1 VAAPLN
7 QQKTSNLRDG
17 LEMIKPKESQQPF
30 RAETNDTSNQSAM
43 SAKSADPSNI
53 VIFGATGDLTK
64 RKLIP
69 SLIRMLDC
77 GLVHKDSRIIGLVN
91 KRSKEEWIQILFD
104 GLTEICH
111 AITKDQKKW
120 TAFTE
125 KLILV
130 PGDLGSDKSYSLLAE
145 AIHPLG
151 NCKQKNAM
159 FYCAIP
165 PAWYGKVAQG
175 LDKAGLVSETEGYR
189 RIVIEKPFGMNL
201 ETSLELNAELQA
213 VFNEKQIYRID
224 HYLGKESVQNL
235 LVYRFANGIMEPL
248 WNRNYIDNVQINV
261 SETLGIEY
269 RAQYYEKAGA
279 LRDMIQS
286 HLMQVM
292 TLVAMEPP
300 VEFTANAVRDEK
312 IKVLRAVRR
321 FKPEDVNSLTVAA
334 QYAKGIIRDEI
345 KPAYVAEEGVSPDS
359 VTETFAAVRFQIDN
373 WRWQGVPFILIS
385 GKRLPSRVSEIIIR
399 FKKPPFNL
407 FNEHASLPTSNALI
421 FRLQPDSGIV
431 LRINAKKPGLTTDNE
446 VMEMHAPYANTDA
459 VSDAYEVLMHDVLTG
474 DGTLF
479 SRADEVNESWA
490 IIEPILKVWKDRVS
504 IDRYPAGSCEIPAM
518 DALTKDC
525 LCGWYRPGKNHND
538 DE

>member
-1 VAAPLN
+1 MTR
-7 QQKTSNLRDG
+7 QT
-17 LEMIKPKESQQPF
+17 ESKRPF
-30 RAETNDTSNQSAM
+30 ID
-43 SAKSADPSNI
+43 AKATDPSNI

-77 GLVHKDSRIIGLVN
+77 GLIHKDSRIIGLVKN
-91 KRSKEEWIQILFD
+91 RTKEEWIKIIFD

-111 AITKDQKKW
+111 DIIKDPKKW
-120 TAFTE
+120 AEFTE

-130 PGDLGSDKSYSLLAE
+130 PGDLGDVESYAGLAD
-145 AIHPLG
+145 AILPLG
-151 NCKQKNAM
+151 QAKQKNAM

-175 LDKAGLVSETEGYR
+175 LQKAGLASETEGYR

-201 ETSLELNAELQA
+201 KTSLALNAELQA

-248 WNRNYIDNVQINV
+248 WNRNYVDNVQINV

-269 RAQYYEKAGA
+269 RAQYYEQSGA

-300 VEFTANAVRDEK
+300 VEFTADAVRDEK

-321 FKPEDVNSLTVAA
+321 FKPEDVNALTVAA
-334 QYAKGIIRDEI
+334 QYTKGIIRDEV

-373 WRWQGVPFILIS
+373 WRWQGVPFILTS
-385 GKRLPSRVSEIIIR
+385 GKRLPSRVSEVIIR

-421 FRLQPDSGIV
+421 FRLQPDSGII
-431 LRINAKKPGLTTDNE
+431 LRINSKKPGATTDNE
-446 VMEMHAPYANTDA
+446 VMDMHAPYANTDA
-459 VSDAYEVLMHDVLTG
+459 VADAYEVLMHDVLMG

-490 IIEPILKVWKDRVS
+490 IIEPILDAWKDRVS
-504 IDRYPAGSCEIPAM
+504 IDRYPAGTSDIPAM

-525 LCGWYRPGKNHND
+525 LCGWYRPGKQYGV
-538 DE
+538 EE

>member
-1 VAAPLN
+1 MTKRKASKQPL
-7 QQKTSNLRDG
+7 
-17 LEMIKPKESQQPF
+17 E
-30 RAETNDTSNQSAM
+30 AETHETGNESIVL
-43 SAKSADPSNI
+43 AKAADPSNI

-104 GLTEICH
+104 GLVEIDH
-111 AITKDQKKW
+111 AIIKSPKKW
-120 TAFTE
+120 KAFTE

-130 PGDLGSDKSYSLLAE
+130 PGDLNRDKSYSLLAE
-145 AIHPLG
+145 AILPLG

-175 LDKAGLVSETEGYR
+175 LGKAGLVSEAEGYR

-201 ETSLELNAELQA
+201 ETSLALNAELQA
-213 VFNEKQIYRID
+213 VFNENQIYRID

-248 WNRNYIDNVQINV
+248 WNRNYIDNIQINV

-300 VEFTANAVRDEK
+300 VEFTEDAVRDEK

-321 FKPEDVNSLTVAA
+321 FKPEDIDSLTVAA
-334 QYAKGIIRDEI
+334 QYAKGVIRGEI

-373 WRWQGVPFILIS
+373 WRWQGVPFILTS
-385 GKRLPSRVSEIIIR
+385 GKRLPCRMSEVIIR

-431 LRINAKKPGLTTDNE
+431 LRINAKKPGQTTDNE

-459 VSDAYEVLMHDVLTG
+459 VADAYEVLMHDVLTG

-490 IIEPILKVWKDRVS
+490 IIEPILNAWKNRVS
-504 IDRYPAGSCEIPAM
+504 IDRYPAGSCEITAM
-518 DALTKDC
+518 DKLTKDC
-525 LCGWYRPGKNHND
+525 LCGWYQPGQDQSN
-538 DE
+538 EE